1 MKDQKHKED
10 LTARYEQLRLRSK
23 QRLIGGIIILLFA
36 LFLLLYVVA
45 KIKPLSSHTTIIMKT
60 KASDTEQLAIKQI
73 VNSGNIVSKHD
84 SSSNMIQVVDK
95 NEASEVSES
104 KVEETEPE
112 ESDDKDKEDDKNKER
127 KKESSK
133 PKIAPINSEFVK
145 EQNIPSKAHKKPNKI
160 KIESK
165 NTSKPLDPEAILNGH
180 S

>member
-1 MKDQKHKED
+1 MKDQKHNED

-60 KASDTEQLAIKQI
+60 KASDSEQLAIKQI
-73 VNSGNIVSKHD
+73 VNSGNMISKHD

-95 NEASEVSES
+95 NEASEVSKS
-104 KVEETEPE
+104 KVEETKPE
-112 ESDDKDKEDDKNKER
+112 ESKSEESDDKNKER
-127 KKESSK
+127 KKEASK
-133 PKIAPINSEFVK
+133 PKIVPINSEFVK
-145 EQNIPSKAHKKPNKI
+145 EQNIASRAHKKNNRKM
-160 KIESK
+160 ELK
-165 NTSKPLDPEAILNGH
+165 NNSKPLDPEAILNGH

>member
-1 MKDQKHKED
+1 MKDQKHNED

-36 LFLLLYVVA
+36 LILLLYVVA

-73 VNSGNIVSKHD
+73 VNNGNMTSKSD

-104 KVEETEPE
+104 KLEENKSE
-112 ESDDKDKEDDKNKER
+112 ELDEKNKER
-127 KKESSK
+127 KKEASK
-133 PKIAPINSEFVK
+133 PKIAQINSEVIK
-145 EQNIPSKAHKKPNKI
+145 EQNINNRAHKKNKI
-160 KIESK
+160 KTESK
-165 NTSKPLDPEAILNGH
+165 GDSKPLDPEAILNGH
-180 S
+180 G

>member
-1 MKDQKHKED
+1 MKDQKNNED

-23 QRLIGGIIILLFA
+23 QRLIGGIVILLFA

-84 SSSNMIQVVDK
+84 SSNNMIQVVEK

-104 KVEETEPE
+104 KSEAE
-112 ESDDKDKEDDKNKER
+112 ESDNKNKEI
-127 KKESSK
+127 KKEASK
-133 PKIAPINSEFVK
+133 PKIVPINSELVK
-145 EQNIPSKAHKKPNKI
+145 EQNTAIKARKKNNKI

>member
-1 MKDQKHKED
+1 MKDQKHTED

-73 VNSGNIVSKHD
+73 VNNRNTTLKSD

-95 NEASEVSES
+95 NEASEVSKS
-104 KVEETEPE
+104 KSEENKSE
-112 ESDDKDKEDDKNKER
+112 ELDEKNKER
-127 KKESSK
+127 KKEASK
-133 PKIAPINSEFVK
+133 PKVAQINSEVIK
-145 EQNIPSKAHKKPNKI
+145 EQNINNRVHKKNKI
-160 KIESK
+160 KTESK
-165 NTSKPLDPEAILNGH
+165 VDSKPLDPEAILNGH